1 MNKGEGKESY
11 FSFLLRMWEVD
22 GEGVPTWRASLEDPR
37 TGERMGFASLESL
50 FVFLWQQA
58 GVISNQAKVKVIE
71 QRSIRVVRTLE
82 PKSEAQRDMVN
93 GSEGGPD
100 EQVTT

>member
-11 FSFLLRMWEVD
+11 FSFLLRMWKVD

-37 TGERMGFASLESL
+37 TGERIGFANLEAL
-50 FVFLWQQA
+50 FVSLWQQI
-58 GVISNQAKVKVIE
+58 GETSNQTTVKVTE
-71 QRSIRVVRTLE
+71 QRNIRIVRTLE
-82 PKSEAQRDMVN
+82 PKSGAQRDIVK
-93 GSEGGPD
+93 GSEGDPD